1 MSGIEAKLIH
11 FETDGDIIHDFVQTR
26 MRRAAKLRT
35 AIHACFYIQCVIAA
49 ACIIIGILLSDT
61 LFSTLFVSIA
71 GAAVIVIA
79 FFALGGEKPEKI
91 ISCVTDVVYA
101 VVCFVMGG
109 TAMYICGALMLAA
122 AIVALTGVI
131 LYHYRTFLLG
141 FSPLRI
147 REEHYTLKEGAV
159 LRDVY
164 IKKPEEVLPP
174 PPPPKTE
181 LMTVAE
187 QYMELF
193 K

>member
-1 MSGIEAKLIH
+1 MSGIEARLIH
-11 FETDGDIIHDFVQTR
+11 FETDGDIIHDFVASR
-26 MRRAAKLRT
+26 LRKASKLRT

-49 ACIIIGILLSDT
+49 ACIVIGTLLSDT
-61 LFSTLFVSIA
+61 LFGTLFASIA
-71 GAAVIVIA
+71 GIAVIVIA

-91 ISCVTDVVYA
+91 ISCVTDVIYA
-101 VVCFVMGG
+101 IVCLIIGG
-109 TAMYICGALMLAA
+109 TAMYICAALMLAA
-122 AIVALTGVI
+122 ALAALTGVI
-131 LYHYRTFLLG
+131 TYHYRTFLLG
-141 FSPLRI
+141 FSPLKI

-164 IKKPEEVLPP
+164 IKKPEEELPP
-174 PPPPKTE
+174 PPPPKSE